1 MAEDGDEFER
11 DENAEREVA
20 DDAEEGAKQAVD
32 FFEMEDENEE
42 LEDKEQEKMELDD
55 NTYDEKRDS
64 AQRYVIWAFLISN
77 LSFSD
82 ENAVKH
88 ADKEEPE
95 DEEIKAEANK
105 VKREIEE
112 KEAENEY
119 VTQTTEKVD
128 LEEKAERDARILD
141 YVARKVAGVEAVMA
155 WREINLSQAA
165 QVRHFHIVS
174 TSFYAEI

>member
-64 AQRYVIWAFLISN
+64 AQR
-77 LSFSD
+77 
-82 ENAVKH
+82 
-88 ADKEEPE
+88 
-95 DEEIKAEANK
+95 
-105 VKREIEE
+105 
-112 KEAENEY
+112 
-119 VTQTTEKVD
+119 
-128 LEEKAERDARILD
+128 
-141 YVARKVAGVEAVMA
+141 
-155 WREINLSQAA
+155 
-165 QVRHFHIVS
+165 
-174 TSFYAEI
+174 